1 MSQPNINQ
9 LQEQIKQLT
18 NSQQLGQFNSFL
30 QKATDSIMCNSEC
43 QKQRQA
49 ASLRQKY
56 INART
61 NLMTAPNQVQIAQ
74 KNYVTFTEGEPEYN
88 ELLEKQLQQKAE
100 LITQKFQENF
110 NKDVKEINTQINTYS
125 GILIHFKNIVE
136 LFLTYKKENIK
147 LTKQLKEETN
157 DVLTNERKTYYQDQ
171 EIDTLKYYYFYFLL
185 TIYIIVV
192 LCYIVFSL
200 IYPSNTSIL
209 KRFGILIALIILPFI
224 SSFILGFIIFIA
236 YKVYN
241 LLPKNVYL
249 STK

>member
-18 NSQQLGQFNSFL
+18 NSGQLGQFNSFL
-30 QKATDSIMCNSEC
+30 QKATNSIMCNSEC

-49 ASLRQKY
+49 VNLKQKY
-56 INART
+56 INAKT
-61 NLMTAPNQVQIAQ
+61 NLMTAPSQVQIAQ
-74 KNYVTFTEGEPEYN
+74 KNFVTFAKGEPAYN
-88 ELLEKQLQQKAE
+88 ELLEQQLGQKAD
-100 LITQKFQENF
+100 LISEKFQENF
-110 NKDVKEINTQINTYS
+110 NKDVKETNTQIDTYS
-125 GILIHFKNIVE
+125 GILVHFKNIVD

-147 LTKQLKEETN
+147 LAKQLKEETN

-171 EIDTLKYYYFYFLL
+171 QIDTLKYYYFYFLL
-185 TIYIIVV
+185 TIYVIVV
-192 LCYIVFSL
+192 LCYVFFSL
-200 IYPSNTSIL
+200 VYPSNTSIL
-209 KRFGILIALIILPFI
+209 KRFGILIGLIILPFI
-224 SSFILGFIIFIA
+224 SSFILGSIIFIA